1 MEKLRIAVLFGG
13 CSPEH
18 EVSLESAHAV
28 LTHLDPARYEAIPVG
43 ITREGRWLL
52 YRGPYDALPGDR
64 WQAGDC
70 LPAVLSPDRQTH
82 GLLLLGEGPARPLR
96 VDAAFPVLHGAN
108 GEDGTVQGLLALAG
122 IPVVGCGVLSSAL
135 CMDKELSRR
144 LAAAE
149 GIPVAPWALFRAGED
164 SAPFQEA
171 CASLAW
177 PRFVKP
183 ARAGSSFGVSRV
195 TEPAGLLPAL
205 REAIAYDDKV
215 LVEEA
220 VPGREVGCAVLGRGG
235 DLFTGHPDEIELQ
248 GGFFDYTEKYHLV
261 TSRIHTPARVEPGV
275 EAAIQALARRVYHLL
290 DCQGMARVDL
300 FLRPEGT
307 LVFHEVNTI
316 PGFTA
321 HSRYPAM
328 MAAAGLPLPALLDRL
343 IGEAVGL

>member
-122 IPVVGCGVLSSAL
+122 IPGGGCGGLSSPL
-135 CMDKELSRR
+135 CMD
-144 LAAAE
+144 
-149 GIPVAPWALFRAGED
+149 
-164 SAPFQEA
+164 
-171 CASLAW
+171 
-177 PRFVKP
+177 
-183 ARAGSSFGVSRV
+183 
-195 TEPAGLLPAL
+195 
-205 REAIAYDDKV
+205 
-215 LVEEA
+215 
-220 VPGREVGCAVLGRGG
+220 
-235 DLFTGHPDEIELQ
+235 
-248 GGFFDYTEKYHLV
+248 
-261 TSRIHTPARVEPGV
+261 
-275 EAAIQALARRVYHLL
+275 
-290 DCQGMARVDL
+290 
-300 FLRPEGT
+300 
-307 LVFHEVNTI
+307 
-316 PGFTA
+316 
-321 HSRYPAM
+321 
-328 MAAAGLPLPALLDRL
+328 
-343 IGEAVGL
+343 